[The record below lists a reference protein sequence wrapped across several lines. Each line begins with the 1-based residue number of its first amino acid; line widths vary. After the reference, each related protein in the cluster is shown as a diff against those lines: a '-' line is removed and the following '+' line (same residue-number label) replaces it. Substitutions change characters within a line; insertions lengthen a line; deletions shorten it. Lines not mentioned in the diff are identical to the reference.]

1 MSSFFLRITVVG
13 QQQPWDSRGREW
25 PCPPCRWGRSWPWGP
40 PPPSLP
46 PSNPCRPSWRCPP
59 PLPPHG
65 PIPTLIGAGPP
76 RSTHG
81 PLLPEP
87 GGAAALLPRPPL
99 HVPAPRAPLPRPSP
113 PALQPRD
120 CVTLRPTA
128 ALLLVPQVRPTSRR
142 RRPAAAPPAP
152 RSPFCSSRRACT
164 WRTSTASRER
174 PRARSR
180 ARGIPGAGPRPRPRG
195 AVGTGE
201 DERCRRCTLRA
212 RPGRRRGPA
221 RLPGSAAHGAERR
234 APSRP
239 FPAAGT
245 GRRRRVPSF
254 RFVPGRRRAAR
265 FYVCRNKGAVCPA
278 SDLLLRDGAGGTG
291 RGPAGGGAAR
301 ARLIPGVLFGGA
313 ARGMLGRPR
322 ALPQL

>member
-1 MSSFFLRITVVG
+1 MAV
-13 QQQPWDSRGREW
+13 
-25 PCPPCRWGRSWPWGP
+25 
-40 PPPSLP
+40 
-46 PSNPCRPSWRCPP
+46 P
-59 PLPPHG
+59 PLPLG
-65 PIPTLIGAGPP
+65 PILALGA
-76 RSTHG
+76 T
-81 PLLPEP
+81 
-87 GGAAALLPRPPL
+87 
-99 HVPAPRAPLPRPSP
+99 APLPPPQQSVPAVLALPSTPSSPRPHTHPNRRWAAAEHPRSATARARRGCGSSASATPARSGPARTPSPPLPSP

-301 ARLIPGVLFGGA
+301 ARLVPGVLFGGA